1 MLTMMKKK
9 FIEKGKNEL
18 VFVANS
24 DFLIP
29 ISCQPKVIRH
39 LILQTMNSESQ
50 NNLILKYQIC
60 LHHQVAEIQG
70 IENFSLWQDL
80 NSCSAILLITQ
91 RKWWHRK
98 QHCKATFEKDLKVLQ
113 VLERSRNI

>member
-1 MLTMMKKK
+1 MRSPVEIKNPLKMLTMMEKK
-9 FIEKGKNEL
+9 FVEKGKNEL

-39 LILQTMNSESQ
+39 LILQTMNSECQ

-60 LHHQVAEIQG
+60 LHHQVAEI
-70 IENFSLWQDL
+70 
-80 NSCSAILLITQ
+80 
-91 RKWWHRK
+91 
-98 QHCKATFEKDLKVLQ
+98 
-113 VLERSRNI
+113 